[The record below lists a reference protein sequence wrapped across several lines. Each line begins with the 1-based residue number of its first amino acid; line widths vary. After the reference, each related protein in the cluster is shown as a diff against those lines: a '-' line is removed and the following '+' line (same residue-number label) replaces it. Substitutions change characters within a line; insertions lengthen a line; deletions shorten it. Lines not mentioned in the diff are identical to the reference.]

1 MVLPNQTHSQV
12 SWDSIF
18 QVPLVFKIH
27 GIPKFPE
34 IQFEIPW
41 NSIGKSIGNLI
52 FKEEVNDLM
61 HQHAGCFGDPF
72 GITPGLVVSDITRE
86 WKWSPWRDPRSSA
99 AYWGAEWWGNGNA
112 PFVLIF
118 IIFSSCWFL
127 VVFLVFTMFYYVPL
141 WFTMFY
147 FYRNY
152 ILCWSHVMSNKKTIV
167 TSYSI
172 I

>member
-18 QVPLVFKIH
+18 QVPLVFKMH

-41 NSIGKSIGNLI
+41 NFIGNSIGNLI

-61 HQHAGCFGDPF
+61 HQHMAVSVSF

-99 AYWGAEWWGNGNA
+99 AYWGAEWWGKR
-112 PFVLIF
+112 
-118 IIFSSCWFL
+118 S
-127 VVFLVFTMFYYVPL
+127 VFLSLLFFLRADFLTLLVKFLLCFTLFRYGLQCFTFRGITYY
-141 WFTMFY
+141 FD
-147 FYRNY
+147 
-152 ILCWSHVMSNKKTIV
+152 HMSCLKRKR
-167 TSYSI
+167 
-172 I
+172 